1 MKRHGNVRGRPQ
13 ERNGSTAGA
22 TAMNNQDAQH
32 PDVILFVLH
41 GVGQELSK
49 FLVYFCELHHLLA
62 FSFSRVF
69 ILMTSMSS
77 FSKAAQR

>member
-1 MKRHGNVRGRPQ
+1 MGHGNVRGRPPP

-41 GVGQELSK
+41 GVGQKISK
-49 FLVYFCELHHLLA
+49 FLV
-62 FSFSRVF
+62 
-69 ILMTSMSS
+69 
-77 FSKAAQR
+77 